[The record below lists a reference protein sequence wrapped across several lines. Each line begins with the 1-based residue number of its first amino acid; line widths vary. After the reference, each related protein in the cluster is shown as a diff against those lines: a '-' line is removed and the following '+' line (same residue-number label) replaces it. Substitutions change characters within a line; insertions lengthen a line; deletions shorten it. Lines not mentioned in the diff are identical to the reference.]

1 MVTFHIQ
8 ESLFCFKNWM
18 LPIFLELFPQPWLSR
33 TMLWLK
39 HNFPNK
45 HKQQTF
51 LPKEISSGDFFNQ
64 RFAKTRVDII
74 LLCFDIIKPSSLDAL
89 LIKSSASSNLFSGKN
104 NLHLLN
110 FLALKYPSIP
120 DKVPRLLI
128 GCKSDLVT
136 HTASVSVSRLRALHA
151 ARRLGAVL
159 YVETEAV
166 KSASSSIATFEVN
179 KAFIWWKM
187 CNG

>member
-8 ESLFCFKNWM
+8 ESLFCFINWM

-45 HKQQTF
+45 YKQQTF

-64 RFAKTRVDII
+64 SFTKTRVDII

-89 LIKSSASSNLFSGKN
+89 LIKSSASSNLFCGKN
-104 NLHLLN
+104 NLHLNNL
-110 FLALKYPSIP
+110 LALNH
-120 DKVPRLLI
+120 PRQDPETSDRLQVRPGDPHGLRVRVEAESAPRRPETRSCPLCWDR
-128 GCKSDLVT
+128 GCKVSQLLQSYIRGEHRQSPYLVGN
-136 HTASVSVSRLRALHA
+136 V
-151 ARRLGAVL
+151 
-159 YVETEAV
+159 
-166 KSASSSIATFEVN
+166 
-179 KAFIWWKM
+179 
-187 CNG
+187 